1 MVDEEIDAALSEP
14 LVASGSQGKPPG
26 IMARFLAACGCSK
39 KHGIAPYQ
47 ELYISKKIYKRSVNV
62 LRFAVF
68 VDAIAG
74 TIEQPN
80 YPIMVLPGA
89 HRDSFPDTGGLGF
102 SAATYMVP
110 MSALLGVAIAS
121 MFIGMASDKVGRKPC
136 ILLCLYGTVVG
147 CILKYLFR
155 FAFWP
160 YCGFNFL
167 NGLFSASVPVS
178 LAYAGDVNETKREK
192 DSEIG
197 VLVGISMLGAA
208 GGGIIAILMETQGL
222 FVVSVNCM
230 FSFSASR
237 YASKFSF
244 LMHLL
249 Y

>member
-1 MVDEEIDAALSEP
+1 
-14 LVASGSQGKPPG
+14 
-26 IMARFLAACGCSK
+26 
-39 KHGIAPYQ
+39 
-47 ELYISKKIYKRSVNV
+47 
-62 LRFAVF
+62 
-68 VDAIAG
+68 
-74 TIEQPN
+74 
-80 YPIMVLPGA
+80 
-89 HRDSFPDTGGLGF
+89 
-102 SAATYMVP
+102 

-136 ILLCLYGTVVG
+136 MLLCLYGTAVG

-155 FAFWP
+155 FSFWP

-222 FVVSVNCM
+222 FVVSVNFM
-230 FSFSASR
+230 YLILHTSR
-237 YASKFSF
+237 YSSKSSF

-249 Y
+249 YYLFMLLFYTKHSHSSLDLLLSSSRLF

>member
-1 MVDEEIDAALSEP
+1 VLLP
-14 LVASGSQGKPPG
+14 LPHS
-26 IMARFLAACGCSK
+26 IN
-39 KHGIAPYQ
+39 I
-47 ELYISKKIYKRSVNV
+47 
-62 LRFAVF
+62 
-68 VDAIAG
+68 AIAG

-89 HRDSFPDTGGLGF
+89 HQDSFPDTGGLGF

-136 ILLCLYGTVVG
+136 MLLCLYGTVVG

-155 FAFWP
+155 FSFWP

-230 FSFSASR
+230 YLICR